1 LTTAIDTTAEEVIGT
16 AQAVFP
22 NAVVKSRRKPLPTII
37 VDQQEKTPL
46 TRFFDP
52 NEVRVEVTHLET
64 GDYSLAGATHLL
76 AIERKAMTDLLNCVT
91 AERDRFM
98 DQMRRLKNYPS
109 RFLIVEATRATIEAG
124 AYDRAVKPSSIV
136 GTLLG
141 LAVRWNICVVYC
153 KDQKEAAERVQWIC
167 LKVAELQK
175 EGFYADFEATLGV
188 VPEGGTAA

>member
-1 LTTAIDTTAEEVIGT
+1 MPVSEQDAAETLG
-16 AQAVFP
+16 
-22 NAVVKSRRKPLPTII
+22 AVVKSKRGPLPVIL
-37 VDQQEKTPL
+37 VDNQEKQPL
-46 TRFFDP
+46 TRYFDQTK
-52 NEVRVEVTHLET
+52 VQVEVVHLET
-64 GDYSLAGATHLL
+64 GDYSLRGGSDLL
-76 AIERKAMTDLLNCVT
+76 AIERKNLKDLLSCVT
-91 AERDRFM
+91 AERQRFM

-124 AYDRAVKPSSIV
+124 AYDRDVKPSSIV

-175 EGFYADFEATLGV
+175 EGFYDAIE
-188 VPEGGTAA
+188 VPEQKTA